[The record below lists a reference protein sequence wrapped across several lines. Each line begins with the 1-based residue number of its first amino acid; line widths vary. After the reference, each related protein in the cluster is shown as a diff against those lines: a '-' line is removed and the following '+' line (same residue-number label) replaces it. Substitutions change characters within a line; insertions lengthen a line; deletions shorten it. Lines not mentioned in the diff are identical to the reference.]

1 MRETCGMESKYA
13 LQHDQK
19 SVRALRDSINIM
31 ESIGDTTKALSVIF
45 IADDKLN
52 DIAIVMIRITYNF
65 KGSTLSKFDIILY
78 F

>member
-45 IADDKLN
+45 IADKLN